1 MFFPMFI
8 IQGEI
13 VLKKAKIAVL
23 VLTPEAKKIAV
34 NLKKKQPNLD
44 LFLSQRLAMSKT
56 KNDFKTFSSLKKT
69 VSKIFKDYDA
79 LVFIMSLG
87 IVVRIIANLLESKKT
102 DPAIIT
108 IDDQGQNV
116 ISTLSGHL
124 GGANK
129 LTLEIAEILKAKPVI
144 TTATDC
150 NNKLAVDLLAQ
161 RLNCEIKPFKRL
173 KKANSAL
180 LFKQE
185 LHIFSDYKFELKED
199 NNLKKYPLAEF
210 DSSAQANVFK
220 VIVDNHNFKLGKNQ
234 IQLFPKNL
242 IIGLGCRKN
251 TPFWKLEQAL
261 NQFLAQN
268 NLAQASIKSLATI
281 DLKKDETG
289 ILKLAAKYNWP
300 LEIIE
305 RSEIKKVEADLE
317 IAKSD
322 FVKKTI
328 GVSAAAAPAAI
339 LASKSG
345 QLIIDKTKYSGI
357 TLAVVEEEIKSE

>member
-1 MFFPMFI
+1 MF
-8 IQGEI
+8 E
-13 VLKKAKIAVL
+13 KAKIAVL
-23 VLTPEAKKIAV
+23 VLTPAAKKNALK
-34 NLKKKQPNLD
+34 LKKENPNLD
-44 LFLSQRLAMSKT
+44 LFCSERLVGAKT
-56 KNDFKTFSSLKKT
+56 KNQFKTFSSLRKIVT
-69 VSKIFKDYDA
+69 KIFKDYDA
-79 LVFIMSLG
+79 LIFIMALG
-87 IVVRIIANLLESKKT
+87 IVIRIIAELLESKKT

-124 GGANK
+124 GRANE
-129 LTLEIAEILKAKPVI
+129 LTLEIAKILGARPVI

-150 NNKLAVDLLAQ
+150 NNKLAIDLLAQ
-161 RLNCEIKPFKRL
+161 RLNCEIKPFKLL

-185 LHIFSDYKFELKED
+185 LHIFSDYKFKLPVD
-199 NNLKKYPLAEF
+199 DNLKKYPLSEF
-210 DSSAQANVFK
+210 DNSAEANVFK
-220 VIVDNHNFKLGKNQ
+220 VIVANHTFKLGANQ

-251 TPFWKLEQAL
+251 TPFKKLEQAL
-261 NQFLAQN
+261 KQFLAQN
-268 NLAQASIKSLATI
+268 NLAQASIKGLATI
-281 DLKKDETG
+281 DLKKDERG
-289 ILKLAAKYNWP
+289 IVKLAAKYNWP
-300 LEIIE
+300 LKIIE
-305 RSEIKKVEADLE
+305 RSKIKKVEADLE

-357 TLAVVEEEIKSE
+357 TLAAVEEEIESE